1 MSVFYIRALNIGCNK
16 GVKLIGGFITD
27 SLVLII
33 DQVKSSTE
41 NTLGILFGNA
51 ILYTCNVM
59 IIILT
64 LI

>member
-1 MSVFYIRALNIGCNK
+1 MSVFYIPTLNTGCNK
-16 GVKLIGGFITD
+16 GVKLIGGFIAD

-33 DQVKSSTE
+33 DQAKSYTE
-41 NTLGILFGNA
+41 NTIGILFGNV
-51 ILYTCNVM
+51 ILYTCDVM